1 MDVTAIENGVEANV
15 TEHFSQILAGP
26 MQLLAAEGATTNR
39 SLLEYIRAGG
49 FVGYCILIVSVLAVA
64 LTVAHLIQAQKKRMA
79 PPEIVEQLSR
89 LVRANDVRG
98 AMELCAVPENRSF
111 LTGLFG
117 SALQRCLRSPFG
129 FLEIRSALEEAGQRE
144 MERMLKPVEGLA
156 IIAAVGPM
164 MGLLGTVFGMIG
176 AFASIGNLKG
186 AERSQE
192 LAQFMSL
199 ALVTTAEG
207 LMVAIPATIAY
218 SMFRRRL
225 DRLATDVA
233 AIADDLASVLESG
246 GQSVRPAAARP
257 GMQGAASAAPAQA
270 AASSGP
276 AASAPVNN
284 AGNAARGVPAT

>member
-1 MDVTAIENGVEANV
+1 MR
-15 TEHFSQILAGP
+15 
-26 MQLLAAEGATTNR
+26 LLAADGALTNL
-39 SLLEYIRAGG
+39 SLLDYIQAGG
-49 FVGYCILIVSVLAVA
+49 LVGYCILMVSVLAVA
-64 LTVAHLIQAQKKRMA
+64 LTVAHLIQAQRKRMA

-98 AMELCAVPENRSF
+98 AMELCAAPENRSF

-117 SALQRCLRSPFG
+117 SALQRCSRSPFG

-176 AFASIGNLKG
+176 AFASIGGLKG

-192 LAQFMSL
+192 LANFMSL

-225 DRLATDVA
+225 DRLASDVA
-233 AIADDLASVLESG
+233 VIADDLAGVLETG
-246 GQSVRPAAARP
+246 GQGARPAPARPGAVASPPAAAAA
-257 GMQGAASAAPAQA
+257 GGAVAAGQALGQGAGAP
-270 AASSGP
+270 
-276 AASAPVNN
+276 
-284 AGNAARGVPAT
+284 AARGVPAT

>member
-1 MDVTAIENGVEANV
+1 M
-15 TEHFSQILAGP
+15 TEQISQIFQTVPGP
-26 MQLLAAEGATTNR
+26 TWLLAADGATASR
-39 SLLEYIRAGG
+39 SLWDYIQAGG

-117 SALQRCLRSPFG
+117 SALQRCSRSPFG

-192 LAQFMSL
+192 LAHFMSL

-225 DRLATDVA
+225 DRLASDVA
-233 AIADDLASVLESG
+233 VIADDLASVLETG
-246 GQSVRPAAARP
+246 GQGARPVQARPVAAGNSPSIPVAAAAAAS
-257 GMQGAASAAPAQA
+257 GAASNAAG
-270 AASSGP
+270 AS
-276 AASAPVNN
+276 
-284 AGNAARGVPAT
+284 AARGVPAT

>member
-1 MDVTAIENGVEANV
+1 MIE
-15 TEHFSQILAGP
+15 HISQIVPAP
-26 MQLLAAEGATTNR
+26 TWLLAADGATATR
-39 SLLEYIRAGG
+39 SLWDYIQAGG

-64 LTVAHLIQAQKKRMA
+64 LTVAHLLQAQKKRMA

-89 LVRANDVRG
+89 LVRASDVRG
-98 AMELCAVPENRSF
+98 AMELCAAPDNRSF

-117 SALQRCLRSPFG
+117 AALQRCSRSPFG

-192 LAQFMSL
+192 LAHFMSL

-225 DRLATDVA
+225 DRLASDVA
-233 AIADDLASVLESG
+233 VIADDLAGVLETG
-246 GQSVRPAAARP
+246 GQGARPAPARPGAAVPPAAIPMSPAAPAGPAAAN
-257 GMQGAASAAPAQA
+257 GGAP
-270 AASSGP
+270 
-276 AASAPVNN
+276 
-284 AGNAARGVPAT
+284 AARGVPAT